1 MMKNKTLKIITA
13 VWLAAIM
20 MVIFAAC
27 NKNKDSGKKA
37 ESTSESKPGTSVTT
51 QDLPN
56 VTSEEQHAVSYPLT
70 VSDGIGKEITIEK
83 EPQKI
88 SSVSLGS
95 DEILLSLVDRAR
107 IRSISQIAKDP
118 GLSNISDSIGDI
130 DLLGTNSEM
139 MIAAQPDI
147 VIGTDFT
154 NPDFI
159 RQIEDAGITVYT
171 FVTPGSIEDVKKVIT
186 DLAYILNAVEDGRAL
201 IEWMDGKLNEIKSK
215 LDILNSDEVA
225 KALSLD
231 SFFYTY
237 GKGTTFDSIAGH
249 AGVTNLAADSGMEF
263 WVQLSKEQVVSL
275 NPDMILLPSWSY
287 EGFDAVKFAEEF
299 KSDPSLAGVDAV
311 KNDRV
316 FTLPEA
322 HMTSFSQNMVLGVED
337 LAKAAYPELFK
348 NK

>member
-1 MMKNKTLKIITA
+1 MMKNKTLKIITT
-13 VWLAAIM
+13 VLLAAIM
-20 MVIFAAC
+20 VVMFAAC
-27 NKNKDSGKKA
+27 KKNNNGGNKTED
-37 ESTSESKPGTSVTT
+37 TTESKPDTT
-51 QDLPN
+51 ATQSAPN
-56 VTSEEQHAVSYPLT
+56 MTTENPFEVSYPLT
-70 VSDGIGKEITIEK
+70 VTDGIGKEITIEK

-171 FVTPGSIEDVKKVIT
+171 FVTPGSIDNVKKVIT
-186 DLAYILNAVEDGRAL
+186 DLAYILNAVEEGKAL
-201 IEWMDGKLNEIKSK
+201 IDWMDGKLNEIKSK
-215 LDILNSDEVA
+215 LDTLKPDEVIE
-225 KALSLD
+225 ALSLD

-237 GKGTTFDSIAGH
+237 GTGTTFDSISKY
-249 AGVTNLAADSGMEF
+249 AGVTNLAADNGMEF
-263 WVQLSKEQVVSL
+263 WVQLSKEQVVNL

-299 KSDPSLAGVDAV
+299 KNDPSLAGVDAV

-348 NK
+348 